1 MKKIFTTL
9 LFLALITLTTFAVF
23 AQETSTDEAN
33 SVRDNVQ
40 KKVEE
45 ARTIPFAYIGTV
57 TDIAEQT
64 IQINKF
70 IFSKAKEDAGEI
82 QQISVDEENTA
93 FVKITKSTTSVKFS
107 DLAIGDYI
115 IAMGYKN
122 GNGVLEGKRIL
133 ITTAVELT
141 TRKAVFG
148 EPSDMAKRSL
158 TLTAS
163 TGKEWDVEFGKT
175 WEGPELSEIEEG
187 DRIIVVGTTEGNSLE
202 ARFLDIITPETTKE
216 E

>member
-1 MKKIFTTL
+1 MKKIFTVV
-9 LFLALITLTTFAVF
+9 LFLILITLTTFAAL

-45 ARTIPFAYIGTV
+45 ARTIPFSYIGTV

-70 IFSKAKEDAGEI
+70 IFSNANENVGEI
-82 QQISVDEENTA
+82 QQISVDEENTV

-107 DLAIGDYI
+107 DLAIGDFI

-133 ITTAVELT
+133 ITTAVEPT

-148 EPSDMAKRSL
+148 EPSDIAKRSL

-163 TGKEWDVEFGKT
+163 TGKEWVVEFGTT
-175 WEGPELSEIEEG
+175 WVGPELSEIEEG
-187 DRIIVVGTTEGNSLE
+187 DKVMIVGTTEGNTLE
-202 ARFLDIITPETTKE
+202 ARFLHIITPETTE
-216 E
+216 EE

>member
-1 MKKIFTTL
+1 MKNIL
-9 LFLALITLTTFAVF
+9 IIISFLILITLTSFVAL
-23 AQETSTDEAN
+23 AQETSTDEAE
-33 SVRDNVQ
+33 SVRENVQ

-70 IFSKAKEDAGEI
+70 IFSKTTEEAGEI
-82 QQISVDEENTA
+82 QQISVDEDNTD

-107 DLAIGDYI
+107 DLAIGDFI

-122 GNGVLEGKRIL
+122 GNSVLQGRRIL
-133 ITTAVELT
+133 ITTSIELT
-141 TRKAVFG
+141 TRKAAFG
-148 EPSDMAKRSL
+148 EPSDISKKSL

-163 TGKEWDVEFGKT
+163 TGKEWVVEFETT
-175 WEGPELSEIEEG
+175 WEGPELSEIKEG
-187 DRIIVVGTTEGNSLE
+187 DRIMVIGTTEGNTLE
-202 ARFLDIITPETTKE
+202 ARFLQIITSETAE
-216 E
+216 EE

>member
-1 MKKIFTTL
+1 MKKILTAIFL
-9 LFLALITLTTFAVF
+9 LTLITLTSFVAL
-23 AQETSTDEAN
+23 AQETPTEEAG
-33 SVRDNVQ
+33 SVRENVQ

-70 IFSKAKEDAGEI
+70 IFGKTNEDTGEI
-82 QQISVDEENTA
+82 QQISVDEENTD
-93 FVKITKSTTSVKFS
+93 FVKITKSPTSVKFA
-107 DLAIGDYI
+107 DLAIGDFI

-122 GNGVLEGKRIL
+122 GNSVLAGERIL
-133 ITTAVELT
+133 ISTPIETT

-148 EPSDMAKRSL
+148 EPSDVIKKTL

-163 TGKEWDVEFGKT
+163 TGKEWVVEFGAT
-175 WEGPELSEIEEG
+175 WEGPELSEIEDG
-187 DRIIVVGTTEGNSLE
+187 DKIIVVGTTEGNTLE
-202 ARFLDIITPETTKE
+202 ARFLRIITPEKTE
-216 E
+216 D

>member
-9 LFLALITLTTFAVF
+9 LFLVLTTLTTFAAF

-57 TDIAEQT
+57 TDIAERT

-82 QQISVDEENTA
+82 QQISVDEEDTA
-93 FVKITKSTTSVKFS
+93 FVKVTKSTTSVKFS
-107 DLAIGDYI
+107 DLAIGDFI

-133 ITTAVELT
+133 ITTAVEPT
-141 TRKAVFG
+141 TRKTVFG
-148 EPSDMAKRSL
+148 EPSEIAKRSL

-163 TGKEWDVEFGKT
+163 TGKEWVVEFGTT
-175 WEGPELSEIEEG
+175 WVGPELNEIEEG
-187 DRIIVVGTTEGNSLE
+187 DKVMIVGTTEGNTLD
-202 ARFLDIITPETTKE
+202 ARFLHIITPEVAE
-216 E
+216 EE

>member
-1 MKKIFTTL
+1 MKKIFTL
-9 LFLALITLTTFAVF
+9 LLSLILITLTAFAAL
-23 AQETSTDEAN
+23 AQETSTDEAA
-33 SVRDNVQ
+33 SVRNNVQ

-70 IFSKAKEDAGEI
+70 IFSKAKEEVGEI
-82 QQISVDEENTA
+82 QQISVDEENTD
-93 FVKITKSTTSVKFS
+93 FVKITKNTTSVKFS
-107 DLAIGDYI
+107 DLAIGDFV
-115 IAMGYKN
+115 IAMGYTN

-133 ITTAVELT
+133 ITTSVEPT

-148 EPSDMAKRSL
+148 EPSEITKRSL

-163 TGKEWDVEFGKT
+163 TGKEWVVELGTT
-175 WEGPELSEIEEG
+175 WTGPELSEIEGG
-187 DRIIVVGTTEGNSLE
+187 DKIMIVGTTEGNTLD
-202 ARFLDIITPETTKE
+202 ARFLHIIAPETTE
-216 E
+216 TE

>member
-1 MKKIFTTL
+1 MKKIFTV
-9 LFLALITLTTFAVF
+9 LFFLTLITLTTFIAF

-33 SVRDNVQ
+33 SVRDTVQ

-70 IFSKAKEDAGEI
+70 IFSKTKEDAGEI
-82 QQISVDEENTA
+82 QQISVDEENTV
-93 FVKITKSTTSVKFS
+93 FVKITKNTTSVKFS
-107 DLAIGDYI
+107 DLAIGDFI

-122 GNGVLEGKRIL
+122 GNGVLEGERIL
-133 ITTAVELT
+133 ITTAVEPT

-148 EPSDMAKRSL
+148 EPSEIMKRSL

-163 TGKEWDVEFGKT
+163 TGKEWVAEFGTT
-175 WEGPELSEIEEG
+175 WEGPELSDIEEG
-187 DRIIVVGTTEGNSLE
+187 DRIIVVGTTDGNTLD
-202 ARFLDIITPETTKE
+202 ARFLHIITPEVTE
-216 E
+216 EE

>member
-1 MKKIFTTL
+1 MKKILTVL
-9 LFLALITLTTFAVF
+9 LFLTLTTLAAFTTF
-23 AQETSTDEAN
+23 AQETSTDEAS

-70 IFSKAKEDAGEI
+70 IFSKTKEDAGEI
-82 QQISVDEENTA
+82 QQISVNEESTD
-93 FVKITKSTTSVKFS
+93 FVKVTKNTTSVKFS

-115 IAMGYKN
+115 IAMGFKN
-122 GNGVLEGKRIL
+122 SNSVLEGKRIL
-133 ITTAVELT
+133 ITTPVELT
-141 TRKAVFG
+141 TRKAVHG
-148 EPSDMAKRSL
+148 EPSEITKKSL

-163 TGKEWDVEFGKT
+163 TGKEWVVEFGTT
-175 WEGPELSEIEEG
+175 WVGPELNEIEEG
-187 DRIIVVGTTEGNSLE
+187 NKIMIVGTTEGNTLD
-202 ARFLDIITPETTKE
+202 ARFLHIIDPGTTE
-216 E
+216 EE

>member
-1 MKKIFTTL
+1 MKKIFTVL
-9 LFLALITLTTFAVF
+9 LFLVLITLTTFAAL

-70 IFSKAKEDAGEI
+70 IFSNAKENAGEI
-82 QQISVDEENTA
+82 QQISVDEENTV
-93 FVKITKSTTSVKFS
+93 FVKITKDTTSVKFS
-107 DLAIGDYI
+107 DLAIGDFI

-133 ITTAVELT
+133 ITTAVEPT

-148 EPSDMAKRSL
+148 EPSEIAKRSL
-158 TLTAS
+158 TLTAPS
-163 TGKEWDVEFGKT
+163 GKEWAIEFGTT
-175 WEGPELSEIEEG
+175 WVGPELSEIEEG
-187 DRIIVVGTTEGNSLE
+187 DKVMIVGTTEGNTLD
-202 ARFLDIITPETTKE
+202 ARFLHIIAPETTE
-216 E
+216 EE

>member
-1 MKKIFTTL
+1 MKKIFTVVFL
-9 LFLALITLTTFAVF
+9 LILITLTAYTAL
-23 AQETSTDEAN
+23 AQETSTDEAE
-33 SVRDNVQ
+33 SVRENVQ

-70 IFSKAKEDAGEI
+70 IFGKTNEDSGEI
-82 QQISVDEENTA
+82 QQISVDEENTN
-93 FVKITKSTTSVKFS
+93 FVKITKSTTSVKFA
-107 DLAIGDYI
+107 DLAIGDFI

-122 GNGVLEGKRIL
+122 GNSVLEGERIL
-133 ITTAVELT
+133 ITTAIEPT
-141 TRKAVFG
+141 TRKAAFG
-148 EPSDMAKRSL
+148 EPSDIAKRSL

-163 TGKEWDVEFGKT
+163 TGKEWVVEFGAT
-175 WEGPELSEIEEG
+175 WEGPELDEIEDG
-187 DRIIVVGTTEGNSLE
+187 DRIMVVGTTEGNTLE
-202 ARFLDIITPETTKE
+202 ARFLHIITPETVE